1 MAKIFKKGSQAAKDH
16 MAKVRAAKKVS
27 GLPSKIVKQKGSS
40 NTVRDKLLKALP
52 PGIRKSK
59 KSGNYYNE
67 VRKNRSDKPG
77 TLTGLIGMFFD
88 PAIIKSLDD
97 LKQEY
102 KKLAMKF
109 HPDKGGTTEQMQRI
123 NAEYEKMRDSIL
135 RGSKMSDAEQK
146 NEIEID
152 ETIRKIIDTI
162 IVIPGLNIELIG
174 KWLWVSGTTYPVR
187 MELSKAGLEF
197 IRKAGAPYYVYKGA
211 ESKSRG
217 KMTIDEIRKKYG
229 SQKFDNK
236 PPKSIKGVENIRIPL
251 TARKKLLSNLKKL
264 TLLINKRYLY
274 TNK

>member
-27 GLPSKIVKQKGSS
+27 GVPAKIVKQKGTS
-40 NTVRDKLLKALP
+40 NEAKDKLLYALP

-59 KSGNYYNE
+59 KTGNFYSE

-77 TLTGLIGMFFD
+77 QLTGLIGSYFD
-88 PAIIKSLDD
+88 PNIIKSLDD

-102 KKLAMKF
+102 KRLALKY
-109 HPDKGGTTEQMQRI
+109 HPDRGGTTEQMQTI
-123 NAEYEKMRDSIL
+123 NAEYEKLRNTIL

-162 IVIPGLNIELIG
+162 IIIPGINIELIG
-174 KWLWVSGTTYPVR
+174 KWIWVSGNTYPVR
-187 MELSKAGLEF
+187 TELSKAGLEF
-197 IRKAGAPYYVYKGA
+197 IKKAGKGYWIYKGA

-217 KMTIDEIRKKYG
+217 KMDIDEIRKKYG

-236 PPKSIKGVENIRIPL
+236 PPKSIEGVENIRIPL